1 MVFSGTVALVRTAEL
16 SMTKLKTHIKVSE
29 NESTASKQTTV

>member
-16 SMTKLKTHIKVSE
+16 SMTKLKTHTKVSE
-29 NESTASKQTTV
+29 NENDAPKQTTV